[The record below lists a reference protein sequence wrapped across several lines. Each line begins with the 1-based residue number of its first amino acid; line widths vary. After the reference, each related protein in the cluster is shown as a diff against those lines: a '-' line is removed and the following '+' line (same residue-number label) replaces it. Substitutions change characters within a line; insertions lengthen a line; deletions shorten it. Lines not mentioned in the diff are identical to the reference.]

1 MAKKKKR
8 TQADYEELARR
19 AASGDFP
26 TRPLT
31 PDEEKKVEL
40 IKAKKHKLY
49 CVDMGTLHA
58 AIEIARSHKCG
69 HDCFD
74 PDGNATGYCKH
85 AIADEIERQL
95 G

>member
-31 PDEEKKVEL
+31 IQE
-40 IKAKKHKLY
+40 
-49 CVDMGTLHA
+49 
-58 AIEIARSHKCG
+58 AIQIARSHKCG
-69 HDCFD
+69 YDCFD
-74 PDGNATGYCKH
+74 PDGNWTGYCKH
-85 AIADEIERQL
+85 AIANEIEEKL